1 MGTPLVSVVIPT
13 YNRASLVPRAIE
25 SVLAQTHSDFEIIVV
40 DDASTDDT
48 QATVQAYDDDRIMY
62 LAHETNRHVSA
73 ARNTGIAHASGEYI
87 AFLDDDDEWR
97 PTKLKK
103 QIDCMCATGE
113 EVAMVYCWM
122 DYRDG
127 ETIVRRYRPQL
138 RGDIFERAIGGQ
150 PIGGCS
156 TLLVRAEAI
165 DRVGGFDESLP
176 RGNDG
181 DFIRRVARIYQVDYV
196 PEVLVHHYV
205 NHEHGRITEETTEGV
220 ENAIRANEVKL
231 EKFSAEL
238 AEQPK
243 LKAEIYARLG
253 LRHCQLGNYRTG
265 IAYHLKAIRRDP
277 LNPSVYKQQLV
288 TLHRILIKNTTR
300 E

>member
-1 MGTPLVSVVIPT
+1 
-13 YNRASLVPRAIE
+13 VPRAIE
-25 SVLAQTHSDFEIIVV
+25 SVLAQTYSDFELIVV
-40 DDASTDDT
+40 DDASTDNT
-48 QATVQAYDDDRIMY
+48 EATVRAYDDDRMTY
-62 LAHETNRHVSA
+62 LAHQTNRHVSA

-103 QIDCMCATGE
+103 QIDCLRTAGE
-113 EVAMVYCWM
+113 EVAMAYCWM
-122 DYRDG
+122 EYRDG
-127 ETIVRRYRPQL
+127 ETTVRRYRPQL
-138 RGDIFERAIGGQ
+138 RGDIFERAVGGQ

-156 TLLVRAEAI
+156 TLLVSAEAV
-165 DRVGGFDESLP
+165 DHVGGFDESLP

-181 DFIRRVARIYQVDYV
+181 DFIRRVARFYEVEYV

-205 NHEHGRITEETTEGV
+205 NHEYGRITEETTENI
-220 ENAIRANEVKL
+220 ENAIRANKAKL

-253 LRHCQLGNYRTG
+253 LRHCQLGDYRTG
-265 IAYHLKAIRRDP
+265 IAYHMKAIRRDP

-288 TLHRILIKNTTR
+288 TLHRIFINSTTR
-300 E
+300 K